1 MFKGLRLRL
10 TATYTLAALGLVL
23 LAGLGTYGLLGYYF
37 QSDNDA
43 ALRYRVALEY
53 ESLGV
58 ALPHDLEAAKANW
71 EASHAETDLT
81 AALPPGLARQTGGSD
96 VDESEGERGG
106 PPWADY
112 PDSALA
118 ALFVLRLAEDGSV
131 VTSVASAG
139 DPAPAPIAEG
149 LRSANATPDV
159 RTVSLGGGGEIRVAT
174 YRLPSAAVSGTQPI
188 AYVQVGRMLTDQN
201 HLLGEVLIAVLLAC
215 AGAAVAVGAASWYLA
230 GRSLRPAL
238 EAWDR
243 QQAFVANASHE
254 LRTPVTLIRASAEYA
269 LKQHKALT
277 RAKSGE
283 GVVGTDPTIASVF
296 ADVLTETDHLGR
308 LVDDL
313 LLLSRIDAGKLELT
327 VTSVPV
333 PDLLEGVGRSFGRLA
348 DEKRVTL
355 HTSAEDVSARADPTR
370 LRQVILILLDNALR
384 HTPPHGSISL
394 QARSEGR
401 RVVVVVADTGSG
413 IDPQEV
419 SRVFDR
425 FYQARKADE
434 ESAGTG
440 LGLAIA
446 KSLVERQKGR
456 IHITSRLGEG
466 TTVTL
471 QLPRASRASRA

>member
-23 LAGLGTYGLLGYYF
+23 LAGIGTYGLLGYYF

-58 ALPHDLEAAKANW
+58 SLPRDLAVAKANW
-71 EASHAETDLT
+71 ESRHAETDLT
-81 AALPPGLARQTGGSD
+81 AALPPGLARQADGADAAESD
-96 VDESEGERGG
+96 VERGG

-112 PDSALA
+112 PDSELA
-118 ALFVLRLAEDGSV
+118 ALFVLHLAEDGSV
-131 VTSVASAG
+131 VTSVASAQ
-139 DPAPAPIAEG
+139 DPAPSPISEG
-149 LRSANATPDV
+149 LRSADSTPDV
-159 RTVSLGGGGEIRVAT
+159 RTVALSGRGEIRVAT
-174 YRLPSAAVSGTQPI
+174 YRLPGPTVSGTQSI
-188 AYVQVGRMLTDQN
+188 AYVQVGRMLTDQSR
-201 HLLGEVLIAVLLAC
+201 LLGEILIAVLLVC
-215 AGAAVAVGAASWYLA
+215 AGAALIVGAASWYLA

-238 EAWDR
+238 KAWDL

-269 LKQHKALT
+269 LKQDKA
-277 RAKSGE
+277 RIRSRSSKEVAGAE
-283 GVVGTDPTIASVF
+283 PTIAAVL
-296 ADVLTETDHLGR
+296 ADVLCETDHLGR

-313 LLLSRIDAGKLELT
+313 LLLSRIDSGKLGLA

-333 PDLLEGVGRSFGRLA
+333 ADLLEGVGRSFALLA
-348 DEKRVTL
+348 EEKQVTL
-355 HTSAEDVSARADPTR
+355 HTSAEDISVRADPTR
-370 LRQVILILLDNALR
+370 LRQVVLILLDNALR
-384 HTPPHGSISL
+384 HTPPDGSISL
-394 QARSEGR
+394 RARLEGR
-401 RVVVVVADTGSG
+401 KVVVAVADTGSG
-413 IDPQEV
+413 IDPQHV

-425 FYQARKADE
+425 FYQVGAKE
-434 ESAGTG
+434 ESTGAG

-456 IHITSRLGEG
+456 IQISSRLGEG

-471 QLPRASRASRA
+471 QLPRAPRV